1 MKNNFHNVLK
11 ELRTENKKTQTEVA
25 RELNITQRAYSH
37 YETGESEPSLDLL
50 IDFAEYY
57 KIPVDVLIG
66 RYEVRNTIQMAKEPV
81 RMQIARTTDGTSH
94 KRPVTDEE
102 MKAIEALPDATDF

>member
-25 RELNITQRAYSH
+25 KELNISQRAYSH

-66 RYEVRNTIQMAKEPV
+66 RYELRKNIQQTTQTVRV
-81 RMQIARTTDGTSH
+81 QIARATDGTSH
-94 KRPVTDEE
+94 RRPVTDEE
-102 MKAIEALPDATDF
+102 MREIEKLPDATDF